1 MSQYGSYGCLTE
13 YQASQMGFC
22 LGDVVHFIC
31 ENHDDLE
38 RVADTFACGDLDEAF
53 KMILA
58 DGLQRYLD
66 LCDIDDELNA
76 DDHKEAKR

>member
-1 MSQYGSYGCLTE
+1 MSQYGGYGSLTE

-22 LGDVVHFIC
+22 LGSVVHFIC

-53 KMILA
+53 KMILGE
-58 DGLQRYLD
+58 GLQHYLD
-66 LCDIDDELNA
+66 LCDLDDEVSQ
-76 DDHKEAKR
+76 

>member
-22 LGDVVHFIC
+22 LGSVVHFIC

-58 DGLQRYLD
+58 GGLQRYLD
-66 LCDIDDELNA
+66 LCDIDDEMNA
-76 DDHKEAKR
+76 DDRKEAKQ

>member
-1 MSQYGSYGCLTE
+1 MSRYGGFGKLTAA
-13 YQASQMGFC
+13 QVAQLGFC
-22 LGDVVHFIC
+22 LGSTAEFIYD
-31 ENHDDLE
+31 NHDDLE

-58 DGLQRYLD
+58 GGLQHYLD